1 MMTIMDIFLLFLF
14 VQLLATNRHEMFF
27 FVFLCAPVNFFIG
40 WFFLCSLSLFSFS
53 RFSLIMGTIPELKTT
68 HFNMPAYLK
77 NKSSRASL
85 LSLWYFSILIPI
97 VVLLPVS
104 QAYFIRGDQ
113 ASREMAYVCYTVGMA
128 YMGINFL
135 VASGVFLFF
144 FRHFKLAAED
154 RLRAIRE
161 STLSEEKEE
170 YKLLAMTV
178 SKLNRSSLTAIVLT
192 PYYSLFSLLLAFDS
206 SFFTTI
212 PLSEAFIIL
221 TIIINDTPGL
231 LLPINILIV
240 SVFLFSFFFLFF
252 FLSQSAFC
260 SLFFF
265 PLFLFLPSMDIRDMV
280 KFIKKGTSSLSHSS
294 RREDKTDPL
303 DKTDPSLDDSKA

>member
-240 SVFLFSFFFLFF
+240 SVFLFSFFFFC
-252 FLSQSAFC
+252 LS
-260 SLFFF
+260 
-265 PLFLFLPSMDIRDMV
+265 LPFAHSS
-280 KFIKKGTSSLSHSS
+280 SSLYSFFCLQWTLGTWSSSS
-294 RREDKTDPL
+294 RRGPRVSPIPREGRTRLTLWIRRTPAWM
-303 DKTDPSLDDSKA
+303 TARRRG